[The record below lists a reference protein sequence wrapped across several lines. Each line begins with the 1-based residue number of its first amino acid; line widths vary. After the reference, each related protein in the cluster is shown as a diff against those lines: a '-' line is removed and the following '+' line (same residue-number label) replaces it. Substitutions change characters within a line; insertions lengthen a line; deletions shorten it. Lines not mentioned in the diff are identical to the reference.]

1 MFSYSFVRHS
11 AGIGRTGTYLALDIL
26 LTRAQHESEVD
37 VFTCVWKLRQ
47 QRIHMVQTLV
57 RIAVLPTPI
66 NDTTYTDQ

>member
-1 MFSYSFVRHS
+1 M
-11 AGIGRTGTYLALDIL
+11 DIL
-26 LTRAQHESEVD
+26 LSRAKHESDVD

-57 RIAVLPTPI
+57 RTAVLPAPI